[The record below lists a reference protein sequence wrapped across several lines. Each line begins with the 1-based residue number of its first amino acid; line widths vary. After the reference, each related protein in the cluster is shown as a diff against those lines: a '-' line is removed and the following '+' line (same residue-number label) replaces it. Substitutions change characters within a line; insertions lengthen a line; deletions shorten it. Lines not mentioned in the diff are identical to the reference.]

1 MVNGLIIDKLLT
13 VDDTGM
19 PKAPTLRQLQD
30 KDVLNKLS
38 NADKCSEIINIVKE
52 KESK

>member
-1 MVNGLIIDKLLT
+1 MLA
-13 VDDTGM
+13 VDD
-19 PKAPTLRQLQD
+19 PKKHLELLQNVLAVLQD